1 MSERAERRVTQPATG
16 VTNLAFDLLGLLRHK
31 LAAITVAETYIQD
44 ARAAGHAEAEA
55 IFEQGRTQ
63 DRIVVAQLRELLASE
78 LGVDGYQA
86 GVRTSSRGG
95 DLSPSDDDSIVDE
108 SSKDSFPASDAPS
121 FTGAA
126 IG

>member
-1 MSERAERRVTQPATG
+1 MMERAERQGAERAGG
-16 VTNLAFDLLGLLRHK
+16 VPNLTYDLLAMLHEK
-31 LAAITVAETYIQD
+31 LESITVVETYLQD
-44 ARAAGHAEAEA
+44 ARAAGRAEAA
-55 IFEQGRTQ
+55 ALFEQVRDH
-63 DRIVVAQLRELLASE
+63 DRIVVTQLRQLLAWEPAPGLDQSA
-78 LGVDGYQA
+78 DMPA
-86 GVRTSSRGG
+86 SRGG